1 MSDLVRLSISL
12 EESLLARL
20 DRLVAESNYSNR
32 SEFIRDMI
40 RDLLVRREWDRDE
53 VVVGTMTLLYN
64 HSTRGLTERLT
75 DIQHHHHRQVLAVTH
90 VHLDED
96 VCAEMLLIKGRAA
109 ELKTLSDS
117 LRQLKGVIHASISLS
132 STGRALL

>member
-20 DRLVAESNYSNR
+20 DRLVAESSYSNR

-64 HSTRGLTERLT
+64 HATKGLTERLT